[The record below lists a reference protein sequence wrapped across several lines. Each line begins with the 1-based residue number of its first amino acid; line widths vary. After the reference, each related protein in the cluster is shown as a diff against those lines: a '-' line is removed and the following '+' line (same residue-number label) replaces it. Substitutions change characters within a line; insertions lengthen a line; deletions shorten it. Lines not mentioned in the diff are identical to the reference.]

1 MDETNPGRRPDRSI
15 AALLAG
21 FVVVLILSLG
31 TDVVLHATGVFPKL
45 GQSMS
50 NPLFFLATTYRT
62 VYAIVGSYVT
72 ARVAPYKPMQHAL
85 VGGPIGLALSVVGAV
100 VTWNKPELGPHWYP
114 LALVVTA
121 LPCAWIGGRIR
132 VAQLR

>member
-1 MDETNPGRRPDRSI
+1 MDETNSGRRTGRSV

-45 GQSMS
+45 GQAMS
-50 NPLFFLATTYRT
+50 NPLFFLATAYRT
-62 VYAIVGSYVT
+62 VYAIIGSYIT

-85 VGGPIGLALSVVGAV
+85 VGGLIGLALSVVGAL

-132 VAQLR
+132 TAQLG

>member
-1 MDETNPGRRPDRSI
+1 MDETNSGRRTGRSV

-45 GQSMS
+45 GQAMS
-50 NPLFFLATTYRT
+50 NPLFFLATAYRT
-62 VYAIVGSYVT
+62 VYAIVGSYIT

-85 VGGPIGLALSVVGAV
+85 VGGLIGLALSLVGAL

-132 VAQLR
+132 TAQLG